1 MRPLQISEIATLTKV
16 KRQEGQVGVFTGDA
30 SVVSMALVGVVE
42 EASQSLGQHL
52 MVVLVLDEAVLGVI
66 GTFATEQGASGE
78 VAKDLDNDIVHDVG

>member
-1 MRPLQISEIATLTKV
+1 MFIDDS
-16 KRQEGQVGVFTGDA
+16 GVA
-30 SVVSMALVGVVE
+30 LIALVGVIE
-42 EASQSLGQHL
+42 EAYHILGQHL